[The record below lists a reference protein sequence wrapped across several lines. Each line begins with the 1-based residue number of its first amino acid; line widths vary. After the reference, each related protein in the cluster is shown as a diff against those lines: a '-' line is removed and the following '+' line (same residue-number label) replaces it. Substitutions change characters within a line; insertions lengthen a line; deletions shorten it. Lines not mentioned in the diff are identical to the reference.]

1 MSSSDDARRAIEARC
16 LAALGRREYS
26 RAELAAKLGEFP
38 AEDVAAVLETRAERG
53 WQSDARFAESYL
65 RGHRGYGRL
74 KMRHELE
81 ARGIRGELL
90 RETLDSADWFA
101 AAREVYQKKYR
112 APATTPQERAKRQR
126 FMAQR
131 GFSYEEIQQAMTA
144 TQDEA

>member
-26 RAELAAKLGEFP
+26 RAELAA
-38 AEDVAAVLETRAERG
+38 
-53 WQSDARFAESYL
+53 
-65 RGHRGYGRL
+65 
-74 KMRHELE
+74 
-81 ARGIRGELL
+81 
-90 RETLDSADWFA
+90 
-101 AAREVYQKKYR
+101 REVYQKKYS